1 MKVKQNTQTIT
12 ILGEKCSGKT
22 SFACT
27 LASPKAYKYLRLLS
41 EGFLRS
47 SVQERKFVYSST
59 LNDGI
64 FVFVKFDD
72 GMFNTDDFMTF
83 IIKMYAS
90 VLVHYG
96 VNFYMKT
103 FETELSASDSYD
115 IPAGYIFPDEIYL
128 NNETEDSQL
137 DLNYYQLY
145 TMSSDY
151 LRCTYDLSFSDNI
164 KSMDVIWDN
173 YDAFREEPQIYN
185 YDKEAWENLKD
196 ADLVNNPNQ
205 YVSKDRKIMLGAEVY
220 SDTYVTLPKLSL
232 KGGR

>member
-1 MKVKQNTQTIT
+1 MKVKQNTPTIT

-27 LASPKAYKYLRLLS
+27 LALPKAYKYLRLLS

-96 VNFYMKT
+96 VNFYMLDYLKHITCFDERTSNQFDLLTDDEQSIFYQSMLDFIINFTKT
-103 FETELSASDSYD
+103 NREAY
-115 IPAGYIFPDEIYL
+115 IYL
-128 NNETEDSQL
+128 A
-137 DLNYYQLY
+137 
-145 TMSSDY
+145 
-151 LRCTYDLSFSDNI
+151 
-164 KSMDVIWDN
+164 K
-173 YDAFREEPQIYN
+173 
-185 YDKEAWENLKD
+185 
-196 ADLVNNPNQ
+196 
-205 YVSKDRKIMLGAEVY
+205 
-220 SDTYVTLPKLSL
+220 
-232 KGGR
+232 

>member
-1 MKVKQNTQTIT
+1 MKVKQNTPTIT

-103 FETELSASDSYD
+103 FEAEL
-115 IPAGYIFPDEIYL
+115 L
-128 NNETEDSQL
+128 
-137 DLNYYQLY
+137 
-145 TMSSDY
+145 DY
-151 LRCTYDLSFSDNI
+151 LKHISCLI
-164 KSMDVIWDN
+164 I
-173 YDAFREEPQIYN
+173 
-185 YDKEAWENLKD
+185 
-196 ADLVNNPNQ
+196 
-205 YVSKDRKIMLGAEVY
+205 
-220 SDTYVTLPKLSL
+220 
-232 KGGR
+232 